1 MTGVQ
6 VKQRLVGKGVH
17 REQENHQL
25 VYVWP
30 CWVFLAV
37 CCVSFSVVAASGRL
51 HRCSV
56 WTSQRCGFPW
66 CRAPALGRTGFSGC
80 GPWAL
85 KHGCGAWAYL
95 R

>member
-37 CCVSFSVVAASGRL
+37 CCVSFSVVAASGDASIGAVSGLLSAVASLGAEHRL
-51 HRCSV
+51 
-56 WTSQRCGFPW
+56 
-66 CRAPALGRTGFSGC
+66 
-80 GPWAL
+80 
-85 KHGCGAWAYL
+85 
-95 R
+95 